1 MTFLEYIPYVPA
13 VLGVLLLVM
22 YAFMRHEVTKALT
35 KPAGVKQAT
44 LATRAQAYTLMANS
58 EAGFATATTRYYTV
72 AAATGLAYA
81 ATLGAWLPE
90 ATDWGGLFATWWWLM
105 LALVLNIAALV
116 LHQRVLSIQAHGIQK
131 LQDSRKTAALTN
143 AHLYGDSR
151 WYAQKQAT
159 TKYLIAALVCFIVA
173 VGCALYFW

>member
-1 MTFLEYIPYVPA
+1 
-13 VLGVLLLVM
+13 
-22 YAFMRHEVTKALT
+22 
-35 KPAGVKQAT
+35 
-44 LATRAQAYTLMANS
+44 
-58 EAGFATATTRYYTV
+58 
-72 AAATGLAYA
+72 
-81 ATLGAWLPE
+81 
-90 ATDWGGLFATWWWLM
+90 M

-131 LQDSRKTAALTN
+131 LQDSRKTAALAD